1 MRHVRA
7 GAQEEKAMQYLGG
20 KADVGNIEIGL
31 PASALSTSRPLFRH
45 KAAHLL
51 WPKLES
57 RSSI

>member
-1 MRHVRA
+1 
-7 GAQEEKAMQYLGG
+7 MQYLGG

-51 WPKLES
+51 WPKPES
-57 RSSI
+57 KSSTWYRTSSTW